1 MSDLLD
7 DNIIESSINI
17 DGDEDDVDDGVPDVS
32 EDELEC
38 EVFDV
43 ASGRRWDPLGEEKE
57 TDEVASITSKDFI
70 DE

>member
-7 DNIIESSINI
+7 EESFEPSTDTN
-17 DGDEDDVDDGVPDVS
+17 D
-32 EDELEC
+32 DELEN

-43 ASGRRWDPLGEEKE
+43 AAGRRWDPLGEEKE
-57 TDEVASITSKDFI
+57 SDEAASVASKDLV

>member
-7 DNIIESSINI
+7 EESFEPSTDNN
-17 DGDEDDVDDGVPDVS
+17 D
-32 EDELEC
+32 DELEN

-43 ASGRRWDPLGEEKE
+43 AAGRRWDPLGEEKE
-57 TDEVASITSKDFI
+57 SDETASVASKDLV